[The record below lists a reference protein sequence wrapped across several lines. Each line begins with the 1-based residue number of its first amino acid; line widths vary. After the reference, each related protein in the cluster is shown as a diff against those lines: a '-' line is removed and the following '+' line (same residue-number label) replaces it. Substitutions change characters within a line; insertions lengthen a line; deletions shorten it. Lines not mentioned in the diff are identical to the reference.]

1 MAIDYRSLI
10 RGSRINGRLYR
21 DPAVF
26 ADEENLLWSR
36 VWVYVGHESE
46 VGQPGD
52 FVRRRIGSQPVIMV
66 RAHDGSVRVFFN
78 RCRHRANLVCHE
90 NRGNAAV
97 FKCPYHAWTYKT
109 TGELIAPTFESGYDE
124 RLQRSDFALTP
135 LPRVDAYRGLVFA
148 SASPSGISLAEHLG
162 GITEYID
169 LFMDLSPTGEIALTA
184 GMQSLRYQGNWKM
197 MPENSMEGDY
207 HGPFLHRM
215 AFEFHSRRTGLD
227 ITTLRNDDVPD
238 VIRYVPGGHM
248 VEDYRKAKFAPP
260 ARPPSPAR
268 TAYAAQMEARY
279 GPERAHALMNT
290 TAPLIYIF
298 PNLIYVMTHLRVVQP
313 VSAEETFVYAHPV
326 MLAGAPSEI
335 NEERLRMHE
344 FMFGPAGFI
353 QPDDLE
359 IMERNQVALD
369 AQGNDWLFVGRG
381 DHRDQELADGGSIG
395 YTMDENHIRGFW
407 KYYGDLMTA
416 GTREPA
422 LRGR

>member
-1 MAIDYRSLI
+1 
-10 RGSRINGRLYR
+10 
-21 DPAVF
+21 
-26 ADEENLLWSR
+26 
-36 VWVYVGHESE
+36 
-46 VGQPGD
+46 
-52 FVRRRIGSQPVIMV
+52 
-66 RAHDGSVRVFFN
+66 
-78 RCRHRANLVCHE
+78 
-90 NRGNAAV
+90 
-97 FKCPYHAWTYKT
+97 
-109 TGELIAPTFESGYDE
+109 
-124 RLQRSDFALTP
+124 

-268 TAYAAQMEARY
+268 AAYAAQMEARY
-279 GPERAHALMNT
+279 GPERAHALMTT

-298 PNLIYVMTHLRVVQP
+298 PNLIYVMTHLRVVLP

-422 LRGR
+422 LRGG